1 MSGLLRTESR
11 FQAYV
16 LDGEAGIVGEI
27 AGRDDAFRRQRL
39 DIYRDAY
46 RLRLGEVLESDYPAL
61 HSSLGAE
68 AFGTLAIEYLAA
80 HPSTFRNVRWFGGA
94 LPRFL
99 RDHDPDPMHEELAQ
113 FEWTLGL
120 AFDAPD
126 QQAATFA
133 DVAAIAPEAWTDLRL
148 QAHPC
153 LHQLKLQTNA
163 VAVWNAFTAEQPA
176 VSGQILDT
184 PVEWAVWRKDHA
196 PWFRSLPEDEAWAL
210 AAMREGSTFGEICAG
225 LCDWVAEEQAALRA
239 AQLLRGWVDEGWIAG
254 LCAGDE

>member
-1 MSGLLRTESR
+1 MSGLLRLESGI
-11 FQAYV
+11 QAYV
-16 LDGEAGIVGEI
+16 LDGEAGIVEKI

-61 HSSLGAE
+61 HSSLGAQAFE
-68 AFGTLAIEYLAA
+68 ALAAEYLAA

-94 LPRFL
+94 LAGFL
-99 RDHDPDPMHEELAQ
+99 RGHDPDPMHAELAQ

-126 QQAATFA
+126 LPAVAFA

-153 LHQLKLQTNA
+153 LQQLKLRTNA

-176 VSGQILDT
+176 LPGEVLESA
-184 PVEWAVWRKDHA
+184 VEWAVWRKNHA
-196 PWFRSLPEDEAWAL
+196 PWFRSLPQDEAWAL

-225 LCDWVAEEQAALRA
+225 LCDWVAEAEAALRA

-254 LCAGDE
+254 LRV